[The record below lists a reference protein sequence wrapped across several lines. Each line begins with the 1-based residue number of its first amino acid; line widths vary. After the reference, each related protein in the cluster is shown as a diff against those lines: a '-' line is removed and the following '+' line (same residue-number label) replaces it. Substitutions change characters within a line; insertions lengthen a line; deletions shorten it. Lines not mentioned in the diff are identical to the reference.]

1 MAKLNQIIAIEKG
14 VKSQAYG
21 QLTQI
26 DKANQKPDLFNGMV
40 RAYRP
45 KDDSDDE
52 KLPAESKRVQLRAN
66 EVLNRI
72 AQLSTEWWDIT
83 ARKDWT
89 NCAAVADIKVDD
101 ETVLTG
107 VPVTFLLF
115 LEKQLTDVRTM
126 MDRLPVLDSAEN
138 WEYDE
143 NAGVYKTETASTHRT
158 KKVQKS
164 LVLIQPTPEHPGQAQ
179 LITED
184 VIAGYWD
191 TTKQSGA
198 MPFDRKELLLKRVD
212 ALLQAVKQA
221 REAANAIEEKETP
234 KIGDAIF
241 TYLLAPAS

>member
-21 QLTQI
+21 QLTQV

-52 KLPAESKRVQLRAN
+52 KLPAESKRVQIRAN

-83 ARKDWT
+83 ARKDWS
-89 NCAAVADIKVDD
+89 NCTATADIKVDD
-101 ETVLTG
+101 ETVLSG

-126 MDRLPVLDSAEN
+126 IDRLPILDSAEN
-138 WEYDE
+138 WEYRSE
-143 NAGVYKTETASTHRT
+143 ER
-158 KKVQKS
+158 
-164 LVLIQPTPEHPGQAQ
+164 
-179 LITED
+179 
-184 VIAGYWD
+184 
-191 TTKQSGA
+191 
-198 MPFDRKELLLKRVD
+198 RVG
-212 ALLQAVKQA
+212 
-221 REAANAIEEKETP
+221 EECR
-234 KIGDAIF
+234 
-241 TYLLAPAS
+241 